1 MAASLGL
8 RQAAYFQKETLMTD
22 ALVARLK
29 SEFGVDEKIIRLY
42 AQPYVYLNH
51 EMVKQ
56 KKIDLAKLQD
66 VIAEEVTKVSG
77 VHMR

>member
-1 MAASLGL
+1 
-8 RQAAYFQKETLMTD
+8 MTD

-51 EMVKQ
+51 DMVKQ

-77 VHMR
+77 VAYAVTSEDIKNGRVQHSELMN